1 MEKNI
6 KNINQNSDKY
16 KNIINQLN
24 QFKCNEKEE
33 IAKKSIINVYDLL
46 LKKNT
51 QLVEISSTLNNINCI
66 FAKNDEMI
74 ILGEISSTSKSGII
88 ISGFSF
94 LVGIIFGLSIFAG
107 ILFVHKYKY
116 KYENSLTDK
125 YVIKANESDT
135 NINNSNIY
143 NHSDKK

>member
-125 YVIKANESDT
+125 YVIKSNESDT